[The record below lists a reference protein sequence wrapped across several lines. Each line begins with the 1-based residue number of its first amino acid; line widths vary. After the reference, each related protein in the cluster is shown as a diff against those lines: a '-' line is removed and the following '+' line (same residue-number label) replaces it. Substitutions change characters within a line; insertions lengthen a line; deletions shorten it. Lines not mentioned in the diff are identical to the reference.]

1 MKLGQ
6 PEVNSGIPSILGPW
20 IMEQSLGRSRTTELA
35 LSGRMMDAEE
45 CNRLGLI
52 HHLVEPTAVLATA
65 LDIARDL
72 ASKPSVAMR
81 ITKEYLRRANQD
93 DYERAW
99 AWAAEGQADA
109 FATGQPQQVMRD
121 FFELRRQRKARRVRH
136 SASSMA
142 RRVP

>member
-1 MKLGQ
+1 
-6 PEVNSGIPSILGPW
+6 
-20 IMEQSLGRSRTTELA
+20 MEQSLGRSRTTELA

-45 CNRLGLI
+45 CSRLGLI

-136 SASSMA
+136 SAS
-142 RRVP
+142 